1 MKKTFKERFLG
12 FIKTKTIDED
22 FFEDLIDI
30 LIEGD
35 IAAKTAYLISDE
47 LEKQV
52 KKEKIKEKEE
62 IVQALKNILSSYIL
76 EEALIPDPEKLSVF
90 LILGVNG
97 VGKTSTIAKL
107 AQYYKKKQGFDS
119 VLAAGDTFR
128 AAAIEQLCYHGE
140 KIGMRVVHQKS
151 GSDPGA
157 VIYDAI
163 ESVKSKGCGLVLADT
178 AGRLHNKENLVKEL
192 QKIHRLANEKASE
205 GAYKKILV
213 LDATTGQNALRQ
225 AEVFHEAIGID
236 SIILTKYDSTAK
248 GGVLVSL
255 GKDLGLPVSF
265 VTNGER
271 YEDISPFDK
280 IAFLDDFIGN

>member
-12 FIKTKTIDED
+12 FLKTKSIDED
-22 FFEDLIDI
+22 FFDELIDV

-47 LEKQV
+47 LEKLV
-52 KKEKIKEKEE
+52 KKEKLKEKEDVLE
-62 IVQALKNILSSYIL
+62 AVKKILSSYIL
-76 EEALIPDPEKLSVF
+76 EAKLEPDTEKLSVF

-97 VGKTSTIAKL
+97 VGKTTTLAKL
-107 AQYYKKKQGFDS
+107 AQYYKKNLGLDS
-119 VLAAGDTFR
+119 VIAAGDTFR

-140 KIGMRVVHQKS
+140 KIGMRVVHQKT

-163 ESVKSKGCGLVLADT
+163 ESVKAKGAGLVLADT

-192 QKIHRLANEKASE
+192 QKIHRLANEKTSE
-205 GAYKKILV
+205 GAYKKILI

-248 GGVLVSL
+248 GGVVVSL

-265 VTNGER
+265 ITTGES
-271 YEDISPFDK
+271 YDDIAVFNK
-280 IAFLDDFIGN
+280 TKFLDEFLGS

>member
-1 MKKTFKERFLG
+1 M
-12 FIKTKTIDED
+12 
-22 FFEDLIDI
+22 
-30 LIEGD
+30 
-35 IAAKTAYLISDE
+35 
-47 LEKQV
+47 
-52 KKEKIKEKEE
+52 
-62 IVQALKNILSSYIL
+62 
-76 EEALIPDPEKLSVF
+76 
-90 LILGVNG
+90 
-97 VGKTSTIAKL
+97 
-107 AQYYKKKQGFDS
+107 
-119 VLAAGDTFR
+119 
-128 AAAIEQLCYHGE
+128 
-140 KIGMRVVHQKS
+140 
-151 GSDPGA
+151 
-157 VIYDAI
+157 
-163 ESVKSKGCGLVLADT
+163 KSKGCGLVLADT

-265 VTNGER
+265 VTKGER